1 MGVHCPKKGIYRY
14 WSVAKWSQQRGWT
27 WYYHT
32 VCSHTVLHGP
42 KVGMLI
48 PFAPMVSHGEPMI
61 PSFTIHINPPS
72 AFVAMAWSY
81 HVLPKPKQCPVQPSL
96 QTATDAF
103 LVLKVHESSEPMHW
117 AQHST
122 CEAPK
127 LMPKRCRE
135 VPGCGF
141 TFLTISFQRM
151 KVNAINPHRLCV
163 CIYRISDF
171 HCANVFQDFRTFAS
185 VELWGLWDRS
195 SW

>member
-81 HVLPKPKQCPVQPSL
+81 HVLPKPKQCPVQVNHPYKL
-96 QTATDAF
+96 Q
-103 LVLKVHESSEPMHW
+103 PM
-117 AQHST
+117 
-122 CEAPK
+122 
-127 LMPKRCRE
+127 
-135 VPGCGF
+135 
-141 TFLTISFQRM
+141 
-151 KVNAINPHRLCV
+151 
-163 CIYRISDF
+163 
-171 HCANVFQDFRTFAS
+171 
-185 VELWGLWDRS
+185 RS
-195 SW
+195 SFLRCMKAVNQCIGRSIRHARRQSWCQSVVEKCQDVVSLFLRFRFNEWKWMQ